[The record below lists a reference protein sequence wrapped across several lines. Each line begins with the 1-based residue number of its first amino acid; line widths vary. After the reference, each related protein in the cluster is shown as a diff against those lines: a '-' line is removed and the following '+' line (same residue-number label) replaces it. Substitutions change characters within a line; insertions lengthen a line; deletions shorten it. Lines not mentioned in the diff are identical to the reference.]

1 MSNFYKFITSN
12 NSLWTGDGSLKSKYS
27 AYSSPQSIGQIRTVW
42 YEWAET
48 ATTAKFTA
56 DEAQPDNKSYINVY
70 LVLNVNP
77 ATPTICELHKIRFE
91 FDDTVATVNGITSWT
106 KDWPTSPS
114 QSLNGSWTTT
124 SVGWNVSTKT
134 IVDSDYTYNVA
145 TITFGIGPARYYGH
159 RVNYPARNFA
169 DFVSTSASIR
179 GYVGSYHERMNPRY
193 IDGIGTITHLD
204 YNTIDATN
212 DPSFNEAFSGGVDPN
227 TSRIFSSSWGSNAS
241 FVYIRVAATIKNVN
255 TRFGFKEKA
264 PTYMNAVDWSTGDI
278 LNSVKWPTDISSS
291 LDNNGNA
298 VENSWTQITA
308 QRQAWAYSFDT
319 GTVANN
325 VINNGGLLDGISYN
339 TIYLTQYST
348 AYVPPAFSPATA
360 GSSAKLIELRNAL
373 DVFLGAGIPLEI
385 YNVWYTTS
393 QASGSESTTCWV
405 YYAYRD
411 AQSAIRYSTQE
422 VSYNNGTNAWTVL
435 AGVYAATKTS
445 SVFDPTSPTYTAL
458 YVGMPPFEIDVSPT
472 SLAALKSV
480 YDASVYI
487 NANTTLSQV
496 YNIWYNHEDTFNA
509 AIPSPTTRTVDTW
522 AYLLTDAPE
531 DTSGNLIFETRR
543 ATYSIANT
551 NASYEWTIPTD
562 ETITTTT
569 HPDQISLG
577 YSTSIDTGYASI
589 PNSALYFLAYFH
601 VNIYTLTR
609 TNSIEQVIAQY
620 SGINKLKSIN
630 EMWYDKSTVDADV
643 YDASFNDTL
652 LEVPE
657 VSIKIYA
664 AGTNGGVSIYNNYDI
679 SYNKNIRSW
688 PSVIANEI
696 SIETITSG
704 SAETWTY
711 EQIYYNPFQDIAST
725 ITAIKATYNALYPT
739 PGMDKITKLWDFARN
754 NNAQTMLL
762 FVSFLLNGSETIK
775 YTTSVYNRIED
786 IWSIPNAEEEFNAGL
801 SETVKY
807 YEFIISELNGYATE
821 IKALY
826 NEKYAGINQIV
837 EIHKLWYDETSV
849 ANSTINCLLFYSYQN
864 ENDAANKTHF
874 AIIPIDYER
883 YDVNENIE
891 AYFAIS
897 AEASLTD
904 VEYTYDNANVDF
916 VELAEY
922 TNTPTFV
929 LSTVELEPIM
939 ISNPVIRGQF
949 DASYNQITGNAVI
962 NIHTLWVE
970 NGVSISED
978 SITYSSPIIKALV
991 YLSYATQLYETREVE
1006 YDLQLNEW
1014 IITTTSNPGNIR
1026 ETGLTAT
1033 DLTDY
1038 REIYTNLP
1046 IIPPFPRTTAVS
1058 DESLI
1063 KLETAYNTYSTG
1075 KIATA
1080 IQQMWYNTTT
1090 TYDEVVRC
1098 IVHMAYMQNSAVEY
1112 SIFDISYNTSLIST
1126 QPWLLSASNQTVSAT
1141 QTTTNL
1147 PVLISLLGES
1157 IENYQSFYT
1166 IPVGTSIRG
1175 SRIRY
1180 FDNSVQ
1186 TTAMPPIGTIIVW
1199 SGETLPIGYLWCDG
1213 ASYNPNEALY
1223 NRLFS
1228 VVAYAYGREVVGA
1241 VARFNVPDLR
1251 SRFPIG
1257 YTNNLTSDTEHRAAT
1272 RTGGNAQIKKSQFV
1286 HNHSVNTS
1294 EYYTGI
1300 NKRQNAD
1307 PGSNSD
1313 RYDTTALHNDTVT
1326 TENNTNESSTQ
1337 FYPKFVVFRFI
1348 LKYK

>member
-1 MSNFYKFITSN
+1 MSNFYKFITSDG
-12 NSLWTGDGSLKSKYS
+12 SLWTGAGSLKSKYS

-42 YEWAET
+42 YESVGT
-48 ATTAKFTA
+48 STTAKFTE
-56 DEAQPDNKSYINVY
+56 DEALPNNRSYINVY

-77 ATPTICELHKIRFE
+77 ATPTTCELHKIRFE
-91 FDDTVATVNGITSWT
+91 FGDTKLQVESVSLWQTT
-106 KDWPTSPS
+106 WPGA
-114 QSLNGSWTTT
+114 LNGSFSTF
-124 SVGWNVSTKT
+124 GWNVSTKT
-134 IVDSDYTYNVA
+134 IIDTDYTSDKYNVA
-145 TITFGIGPARYYGH
+145 TITFGTETARYYGH

-169 DFVSTSASIR
+169 DFVSTSASIS
-179 GYVGSYHERMNPRY
+179 GNTGSYQNRMAEIG
-193 IDGIGTITHLD
+193 IDGTPLRLD
-204 YNTIDATN
+204 YNVENSAVNIRAAIAGQS
-212 DPSFNEAFSGGVDPN
+212 DPIESLKKFDSK
-227 TSRIFSSSWGSNAS
+227 WGNSS
-241 FVYIRVAATIKNVN
+241 FVYVYVDTTSKKVN
-255 TRFGFKEKA
+255 TRFGFRGKTPA
-264 PTYMNAVDWSTGDI
+264 YMNNVDWSTGEI
-278 LNSVKWPTDISSS
+278 LNNVKWPTDISYSISPANSS
-291 LDNNGNA
+291 SI
-298 VENSWTQITA
+298 ENTWSSTLIQT
-308 QRQAWAYSFDT
+308 QAWARAIDT
-319 GTVANN
+319 STVANN
-325 VINNGGLLDGISYN
+325 IISYQTN
-339 TIYLTQYST
+339 TGPLDIQYESIYLTQYST
-348 AYVPPAFSPATA
+348 PYVPPAFSPATA

-393 QASGSESTTCWV
+393 QSSGSESTTCWV

-435 AGVYAATKTS
+435 AGVYVATKTS
-445 SVFDPTSPTYTAL
+445 SVFDPIPSTYTAL

-472 SLAALKSV
+472 SLVALKSV

-522 AYLLTDAPE
+522 IYLLTDAPA

-543 ATYSIANT
+543 ATYSITNT
-551 NASYEWTIPTD
+551 NASYAWTIPTD

-601 VNIYTLTR
+601 FNIYTLTR
-609 TNSIEQVIAQY
+609 INSIENVITQY
-620 SGINKLKSIN
+620 SGSNKLKSIN
-630 EMWYDKSTVDADV
+630 EMWYDKSTVGADV
-643 YDASFNDTL
+643 YDASFNDAL

-657 VSIKIYA
+657 VSMKIYA
-664 AGTNGGVSIYNNYDI
+664 AGTNGGVSIYNSYDI

-688 PSVIANEI
+688 PSIIANEI
-696 SIETITSG
+696 SIATITSG

-725 ITAIKATYNALYPT
+725 ISTIKTTYNGLYPT
-739 PGMDKITKLWDFARN
+739 PGMDKITKLWDFAGN

-837 EIHKLWYDETSV
+837 EIHKLWYDETTV
-849 ANSTINCLLFYSYQN
+849 ANSLINGLLFYSYQN
-864 ENDAANKTHF
+864 VNDAANKTHF
-874 AIIPIDYER
+874 AIIPIDYTR

-891 AYFAIS
+891 AYFVIAP
-897 AEASLTD
+897 EASLTD
-904 VEYTYDNANVDF
+904 VEYTYDNTNVDF

-949 DASYNQITGNAVI
+949 DASYNEITGNAVI

-970 NGVSISED
+970 NGVSISEG

-991 YLSYATQLYETREVE
+991 YLSYATQSYESREVE
-1006 YDLQLNEW
+1006 YNLQLNEW
-1014 IITTTSNPGNIR
+1014 IITATSNPGNIR

-1058 DESLI
+1058 DESLK

-1098 IVHMAYMQNSAVEY
+1098 IVHMAYTQNSAVEY

-1166 IPVGTSIRG
+1166 IPVGTSIQG

-1186 TTAMPPIGTIIVW
+1186 TTAMPPIGTILVW

-1223 NRLFS
+1223 NRLFN
-1228 VVAYAYGREVVGA
+1228 VVAYAYGSEIVGA

-1257 YTNNLTSDTEHRAAT
+1257 YTNNLTSDTEHSAAT

-1300 NKRQNAD
+1300 NTRQNAD
-1307 PGSNSD
+1307 PGSNSVRFD
-1313 RYDTTALHNDTVT
+1313 SGSFHNDTVI

-1348 LKYK
+1348 IKYK